1 MDEMHTNIGTFLKL
15 NPNNSGKN
23 APLTL
28 LTEFSN
34 ITKTKRISNVFSK
47 NIAVE
52 PVRNKKTEKKQKLA
66 AAAASLLPD
75 YIAEG
80 ELTAIP

>member
-34 ITKTKRISNVFSK
+34 TTKTKRISNVFSK

-52 PVRNKKTEKKQKLA
+52 PVRNKKTCNF
-66 AAAASLLPD
+66 P
-75 YIAEG
+75 G
-80 ELTAIP
+80 FC